1 MKSVI
6 TKIRR
11 KKMAEAGKTGTIAK
25 ITQIAVGNGGVDEQ
39 GNIRIVT
46 DVDTKL
52 KSELLRKAYSDCRVL
67 ADTSYIYDIKLE
79 PDELVGEYISEI
91 MLIDADGDPVAFM
104 TFLSKGKDDVEM
116 VFSIEDSY

>member
-1 MKSVI
+1 MS
-6 TKIRR
+6 
-11 KKMAEAGKTGTIAK
+11 
-25 ITQIAVGNGGVDEQ
+25 
-39 GNIRIVT
+39 
-46 DVDTKL
+46 
-52 KSELLRKAYSDCRVL
+52 